1 MNIIDR
7 LKKGKKSESVLDSL
21 IKKKDTKER
30 ADIIQER
37 QDDIEVRELQSSDIP
52 TPAEDDDDV
61 VDIAQI
67 EEKTA
72 REFRTEGM
80 TEFDI
85 ESLGGDTH
93 AGVKAGYKA
102 RINSLIDDNKI
113 DEAINL
119 LRELKTKL
127 TEKK

>member
-21 IKKKDTKER
+21 IKKKDSKEG
-30 ADIIQER
+30 ADIVQER
-37 QDDIEVRELQSSDIP
+37 QDDIEVRELGSSDMP
-52 TPAEDDDDV
+52 TAAEEV
-61 VDIAQI
+61 VDISQI
-67 EEKTA
+67 EEKPA

-93 AGVKAGYKA
+93 AGVKAAYKA
-102 RINSLIDDNKI
+102 RITSLIEENKI

-119 LRELKTKL
+119 LKELKTKL